1 MNVTLVDSNTSGI
14 ENVIHAL
21 SVCRDKVCT
30 EDTVLQ
36 CLRAKPEPHLSML
49 EFMWFCF
56 KCENIPI
63 RVLWQLVRH
72 RHFSF
77 MVRSSRHVLNTDV
90 VDTGVPQIDLLVNDM
105 NDLIQQLATE
115 DNDFTLDQ
123 LSWGQT
129 MAHTTDFFL
138 AGNGR
143 VFYEYLKKRLCKK
156 YVLAAHY
163 NFSKLIYKELAS
175 KVPAVYNR
183 TLLPC
188 KACCRDC
195 YDTTSYEMWKEDNL

>member
-1 MNVTLVDSNTSGI
+1 MKVTLVDSNTKGI
-14 ENVIHAL
+14 DNVINTL

-56 KCENIPI
+56 RCEQIPI
-63 RVLWQLVRH
+63 RVVWQLVRH

-77 MVRSSRHVLNTDV
+77 MVRSSRHVLNTETVPTNDPRLDV
-90 VDTGVPQIDLLVNDM
+90 LIDSM
-105 NDLIQQLATE
+105 NELMYYLHE
-115 DNDFTLDQ
+115 DNVDLDT

-129 MAHTTDFFL
+129 MAHTTNLLL

-143 VFYEYLKKRLCKK
+143 VFYEYLQKRLCKK
-156 YVLAAHY
+156 HVLPVHY
-163 NFSKLIYKELAS
+163 EFSKLLYKELAQ
-175 KVPAVYNR
+175 KVPLVYNK

-188 KACCRDC
+188 RDC
-195 YDTTSYEMWKEDNL
+195 NNCTNSTAYDMWKEEEAVW